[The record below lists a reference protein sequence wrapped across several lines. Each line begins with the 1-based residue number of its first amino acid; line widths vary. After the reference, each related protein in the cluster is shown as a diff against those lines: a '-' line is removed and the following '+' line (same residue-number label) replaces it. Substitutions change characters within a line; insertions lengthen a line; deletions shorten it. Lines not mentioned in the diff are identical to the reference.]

1 MYSEAMDQLTENIEE
16 RIAATDPEI
25 ELIALERPGP
35 EALRIYI
42 DHADGV
48 DLGLCEKV
56 SRLLEDLEEEYAIEV
71 SSPGIDRPLTKPAH
85 FERFLG
91 RRARVRLAEPIEGRR
106 NFTGELSE
114 VDGEEFVLRLDDGES
129 ARVPIQRVHRAN
141 LVPELSE
148 VSP

>member
-56 SRLLEDLEEEYAIEV
+56 SRLLEDLQEEYAIEV

-91 RRARVRLAEPIEGRR
+91 HRARVRLAEPIEGRR

>member
-1 MYSEAMDQLTENIEE
+1 MDQLTENIEE
-16 RIAATDPEI
+16 RITATDPEI

-56 SRLLEDLEEEYAIEV
+56 SRLLEDLQEEYAIEV

-91 RRARVRLAEPIEGRR
+91 HRARVRLAEPIEGRR
-106 NFTGELSE
+106 NFTGELRE